1 MQGTINFRG
10 KLINYSNRQDFFL
23 EVEQNKWERETFD
36 VLDKFI
42 VAGKTFVDIGGWI
55 GILSIYANMLGAK
68 VYAIEP
74 DRVAINQLVENL
86 IANDLLFDIVYSDV
100 AISDKNGEAV
110 LNSMTNGF
118 GNSESSLIDRGDIY
132 DTKKVTTNTLGYFLD
147 SYKISADDICLIK
160 SDTEGGEKYL
170 FNIETIRT
178 LEWFK
183 YPPIFISLHPRWLT
197 KESIDDFIK
206 YFYPVYNIT
215 SVLNNKVYS
224 ESDILN
230 AMNNSTDNS
239 FILTKK

>member
-1 MQGTINFRG
+1 MQGTIIFRG
-10 KLINYSNRQDFFL
+10 KNINYSNRQDFFL
-23 EVEQNKWERETFD
+23 EVERNKWEIETFD
-36 VLDKFI
+36 VLDRFI
-42 VAGKTFVDIGGWI
+42 VAGKTFVDVGSWI
-55 GILSIYANMLGAK
+55 GVLSIYANMLGAK

-86 IANDLLFDIVYSDV
+86 IANDLLFDVVYSDV
-100 AISDKNGEAV
+100 AISDKNGESV

-132 DTKKVTTNTLGYFLD
+132 DTKKVITTTLGLFLD
-147 SYKISADDICLIK
+147 SYKIGAEDICLIK
-160 SDTEGGEKYL
+160 CDIEGSEKYL
-170 FNIETIRT
+170 FNAETIRE
-178 LEWFK
+178 LDWFK

-197 KESIDDFIK
+197 KEDIDNFIK
-206 YFYPVYNIT
+206 YFSRIYYIT

-224 ESDILN
+224 ELDILN